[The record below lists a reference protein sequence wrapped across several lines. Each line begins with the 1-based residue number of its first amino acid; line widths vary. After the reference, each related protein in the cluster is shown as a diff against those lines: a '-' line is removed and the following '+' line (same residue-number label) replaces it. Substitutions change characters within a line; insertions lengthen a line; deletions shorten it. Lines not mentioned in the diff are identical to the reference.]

1 MIEIPE
7 HELFFKTSRSG
18 GPGGQNVN
26 KLNTRVTVFFD
37 VANTACFSNIEKR
50 CIMREL
56 RTRVNKNGVMRVV
69 SQRHRTQRANR
80 QAAIQRLTDL
90 LAGALKKTPKRRK
103 TTAPQWAR
111 QRRLEEKKQRS
122 KLKKQRSQQDLE
134 I

>member
-26 KLNTRVTVFFD
+26 KLSTRVTVFFD
-37 VANTACFSNIEKR
+37 VANTTCFSNIEKR
-50 CIMREL
+50 RIMRRL
-56 RTRVNKNGVMRVV
+56 KTRVNKNGLMRVA

-80 QAAIQRLTDL
+80 QAAIQRLTVL
-90 LAGALKKTPKRRK
+90 LAEALKKPPKRRK
-103 TTAPQWAR
+103 TALPQWAR
-111 QRRLEEKKQRS
+111 QHRLEEKKRRS
-122 KLKKQRSQQDLE
+122 NLKKQRSQQDLE